1 MCMLSGMVGP
11 NMPPPGPAG
20 VPPGMQG
27 PPTNGPPKSWPEGKV
42 SLGTN
47 LSTVYFVMCT
57 CSNTDFWF
65 SSCRT
70 NGECCCSIQ
79 PSSEADSTS
88 AHWQTVSCSSLCATC
103 CLPSNAP
110 SDTVPRTACPAPYHD
125 ASPEAESYNPHSKTS
140 RAGPSGDPP
149 GERVQV
155 RRGRG
160 LSGPK

>member
-1 MCMLSGMVGP
+1 
-11 NMPPPGPAG
+11 MPPPGPAG

-47 LSTVYFVMCT
+47 LSTVCFMCT
-57 CSNTDFWF
+57 CSNTDLLLFI
-65 SSCRT
+65 SCRT

-88 AHWQTVSCSSLCATC
+88 AHWQTLSCSSLCATR

-110 SDTVPRTACPAPYHD
+110 SDAVPRTARPAPSHD
-125 ASPEAESYNPHSKTS
+125 ASSEAESNNPHPKTS
-140 RAGPSGDPP
+140 RAGPCGDPP

-155 RRGRG
+155 RQGG
-160 LSGPK
+160 GPSGPNMEPC